1 MRDADGRL
9 IEAIVGVALAAT
21 LLLAAFSVIAQE
33 PATTD
38 RLIVRLATW
47 ADAPPAQA
55 MPGARARDLSVAA
68 RTQLTPLRRM
78 SGDALR
84 ALLQRTARAFPD
96 GSCTPAACGAGI
108 VDAGA
113 AVRAASAPAPA
124 PATEPAPVAVASTPV
139 AAEIAP
145 SGGGGCVVAR
155 GGAPDL
161 VLPPLALWAASHLIL
176 RSRAAHGPRRTARA

>member
-1 MRDADGRL
+1 MRDADNRL
-9 IEAIVGVALAAT
+9 IEAILGVALAAT

-84 ALLQRTARAFPD
+84 ALLQRTARAFQD
-96 GSCTPAACGAGI
+96 GSCTPAACGAVSPTWI
-108 VDAGA
+108 VQARTSFSP
-113 AVRAASAPAPA
+113 AVKNVCR
-124 PATEPAPVAVASTPV
+124 
-139 AAEIAP
+139 P
-145 SGGGGCVVAR
+145 SIR
-155 GGAPDL
+155 
-161 VLPPLALWAASHLIL
+161 
-176 RSRAAHGPRRTARA
+176 